1 MTPGRLDVTIKIN
14 ELPTPTPI
22 ANGWQRFAIDCEG
35 REVSVSVR
43 PKIWNKLVKASQEYP
58 LWVAAITGKMGA
70 DTDKGFVLE
79 QPGVQVFEKKPK
91 EAKAG

>member
-22 ANGWQRFAIDCEG
+22 AMAPQRFAIDCEG

-43 PKIWNKLVKASQEYP
+43 PKI
-58 LWVAAITGKMGA
+58 
-70 DTDKGFVLE
+70 
-79 QPGVQVFEKKPK
+79 
-91 EAKAG
+91 